1 MANKVAIVTDSTA
14 TIPEKW
20 IKKYGIEFA
29 PSLVLWDG
37 EELRDGIDITPDD
50 FFIRLANSSTIPT
63 SSQPSPGDFHAIY
76 EKLLKKGYDILSIHL
91 SPKLSGTMD
100 SAEQA
105 KKMLPKENIE
115 LVNTWSVSL
124 GEGWPILMA
133 AKAAKAGKTLAECKK
148 IAEDAVTHSGI
159 YLTVNTL
166 EFLHRGGRIGGAAR
180 LLGSVLSLKPI
191 LTVAEGQ
198 IEPVEKIRTR
208 KKALKHLVAVVG
220 EQIQDKSNIHMAV
233 IHANALED
241 AERVMEMVKEKY
253 DISESLIT
261 AVAPTIGTH
270 TGPGTI
276 GLAYMAGYK

>member
-20 IKKYGIEFA
+20 IKKYGIKFA
-29 PSLVLWDG
+29 ASLVLWDG
-37 EELRDGIDITPDD
+37 EELRDGIDITPDK

-63 SSQPSPGDFHAIY
+63 SSQPSPADFKSIY
-76 EKLLKKGYDILSIHL
+76 EKLIKKGYDILSIHL
-91 SPKLSGTMD
+91 SPKLSGTMA

-105 KKMLPKENIE
+105 KQMLPKANIE
-115 LVNTWSVSL
+115 IVNTWSVSM

-133 AKAAKAGKTLAECKK
+133 AEAAKAGKTLAECKK
-148 IAEDAVTHSGI
+148 IAEDAVAHTGI

-180 LLGSVLSLKPI
+180 LLGSALRLKPI
-191 LTVAEGQ
+191 LTVAGGQ

-208 KKALKHLVAVVG
+208 KKALKRLVAVVG
-220 EQIQDKSNIHMAV
+220 EEIKGKENIHVAAL
-233 IHANALED
+233 HANALED
-241 AERVMEMVKEKY
+241 AEQVMEMVKKEY
-253 DISESLIT
+253 DVTESLIA